1 MKTEETTGQCDIRLK
16 IVFLG
21 DIGVGK
27 TSIIERFVKD
37 SFDPENYVAI
47 QLSSQQSAL
56 ISYPKIFPTI
66 TNSIDFSYG
75 ILRDNR
81 NTKV

>member
-27 TSIIERFVKD
+27 TSII
-37 SFDPENYVAI
+37 
-47 QLSSQQSAL
+47 
-56 ISYPKIFPTI
+56 
-66 TNSIDFSYG
+66 
-75 ILRDNR
+75 
-81 NTKV
+81 